1 MAQIFRPVAN
11 TIIRVVIV
19 AMALGLGG
27 LLVLGNALQKS
38 PTVTRV
44 NIPPEQDVAFNHQR
58 HAQLGLDCRFCHAAV
73 ENSAFAGFPA
83 TQTCM
88 NCHKMILSDAPALEP
103 VWESLDTGK
112 PLRWNRVHDL
122 PRFVYFDHSIHF
134 QAGVSC
140 VACHG
145 RVEEMAR
152 VSKQSPLYMKDCLN
166 CHRAPERLA
175 RFHENIFDRN
185 GRPLTDALAKG
196 QALSPVHAM
205 DDAYRRVLD
214 CYTER
219 TLECG
224 ASADDPA
231 IEPNGRTLVDR
242 LERNRASFPPHGI
255 DPAQRRLLDC
265 YSCHR

>member
-11 TIIRVVIV
+11 TIIRIAIVV
-19 AMALGLGG
+19 MALGLGG
-27 LLVLGNALQKS
+27 LLVLGDALQKS

-44 NIPPEQDVAFNHQR
+44 NTPPEQDVAFNHQR

-73 ENSAFAGFPA
+73 EKSAFAGFPA

-122 PRFVYFDHSIHF
+122 PQFVYFDHAIHF

-145 RVEEMAR
+145 RVEEMSR
-152 VSKQSPLYMKDCLN
+152 VSKQNPLYMSECLK
-166 CHRAPERLA
+166 CHRAPERFA
-175 RFHENIFDRN
+175 HPHENIFARN
-185 GRPLTDALAKG
+185 GQPLTDAQAKR
-196 QALSPVHAM
+196 QALSPAHAM

-214 CYTER
+214 CYTKR

-224 ASADDPA
+224 APADDPA
-231 IEPNGRTLVDR
+231 IDPNGRTLVDR
-242 LERNRASFPPHGI
+242 FERNRPSFPPHGI
-255 DPAQRRLLDC
+255 DPAHRRLLDC